1 MFGFQ
6 FLELD
11 NLDDIWLQHFMTAVY
26 EGVCHNALAYEIVPQ
41 TDILWCQVTEVGD
54 YYKIAKCWQSVA
66 YGYEKKAT
74 KSQWFCGLGVIR
86 LEP

>member
-1 MFGFQ
+1 
-6 FLELD
+6 
-11 NLDDIWLQHFMTAVY
+11 MTAVY